1 MANTKKVTNEAK
13 ATKSSIDKVADTVA
27 TQEDV
32 VVEAPVKVRKEFK
45 DSDYILCRSVWSGGL
60 NVTCKSGAIYEFKN
74 YGSECDME
82 YRDLVY
88 LIRKNS
94 DHVFT
99 PRFVILDEDFLE
111 DFPQVKRLY
120 STMYTPTE
128 LHTIIDLPINQM
140 KAEIEKLPAATKKTL
155 LSLVATEVAS
165 GRLDSIKKVKALS
178 EIFES
183 DFNLLSEL
191 FNN

>member
-1 MANTKKVTNEAK
+1 
-13 ATKSSIDKVADTVA
+13 
-27 TQEDV
+27 
-32 VVEAPVKVRKEFK
+32 
-45 DSDYILCRSVWSGGL
+45 
-60 NVTCKSGAIYEFKN
+60 
-74 YGSECDME
+74 
-82 YRDLVY
+82 
-88 LIRKNS
+88 
-94 DHVFT
+94 
-99 PRFVILDEDFLE
+99 
-111 DFPQVKRLY
+111 
-120 STMYTPTE
+120 MYTPTE

-140 KAEIEKLPAATKKTL
+140 KAEIEKLPDATKKTL